1 MERIGMKFSV
11 LSRQFSVWLLNA
23 AYERSDLRWNALPR
37 KDFQPHRSSL
47 GYEPHAAAISQ
58 IIA

>member
-1 MERIGMKFSV
+1 MKFSV

-37 KDFQPHRSSL
+37 KDFQPLRSSL
-47 GYEPHAAAISQ
+47 GYEPQAAAINQ